1 MANTT
6 IERTI
11 STTISEKY
19 RILRIPESLYTY
31 EKIDHRKSGEKQFD
45 YVDPKNRDVQL
56 EMEKAATQHLK
67 NINAFITA
75 GKKIKNLDDSFAVKA
90 SVIIPV
96 KNREATIKS
105 AVDSALSQET
115 NFDYNIIIIDN
126 HSTDGTTRILKEYSE
141 KHEKVIHLIPASKD
155 LSIGGCWNY
164 GINHNSCGTFAIQL
178 DSDDV
183 YGSSTALQSIV
194 DKFEEEKCGMVIG
207 SYTMTNFEMR
217 ELPPGLIDH
226 KEWTDENGM
235 NNALRINGLGAP
247 RAFYTPV
254 IRQIGF
260 PNVGYGED
268 YSAALNISRKY
279 KIGRIYKSI
288 YNCRRWEGN
297 TDSDLSIEQV
307 NRNNLYKDRI
317 RTIEIL
323 ARQKKNADE
332 PAAE

>member
-1 MANTT
+1 
-6 IERTI
+6 
-11 STTISEKY
+11 
-19 RILRIPESLYTY
+19 
-31 EKIDHRKSGEKQFD
+31 
-45 YVDPKNRDVQL
+45 
-56 EMEKAATQHLK
+56 METAATQHLK
-67 NINAFITA
+67 NINAFITP
-75 GKKIKNLDDSFAVKA
+75 GKEIESLDQSFPVKA

-96 KNREATIKS
+96 KNRETTIRS
-105 AVDSALSQET
+105 AVDSALRQST
-115 NFDYNIIIIDN
+115 NFDFNIIIVDN
-126 HSTDGTTRILKEYSE
+126 HSTDGTTKILNEYSE

-155 LSIGGCWNY
+155 LNIGGCWNH
-164 GINHNSCGTFAIQL
+164 GVNHGSCGKFAIQL

-183 YGSSTALQSIV
+183 YGSLTALQSIV

-207 SYTMTNFEMR
+207 SYTMTNFEMK

-247 RAFYTPV
+247 RAFYTPI

-268 YSAALNISRKY
+268 YSAALNISRDY
-279 KIGRIYKSI
+279 KIVRIYNSI

-307 NRNNLYKDRI
+307 NKNNLYKDRI